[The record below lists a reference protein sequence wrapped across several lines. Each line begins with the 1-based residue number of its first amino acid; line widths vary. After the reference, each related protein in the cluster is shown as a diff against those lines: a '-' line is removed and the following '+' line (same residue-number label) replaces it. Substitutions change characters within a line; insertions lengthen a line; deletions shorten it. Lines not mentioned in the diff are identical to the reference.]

1 MIKMKI
7 KIGTRGSKLAL
18 AQCDEIINLLNKKY
32 KNLEFEKIIIK
43 TKGDT
48 DNRSLNII
56 GGNGLFI
63 REIEE
68 KLLNNEI
75 DMAVHSMKD
84 VPLNLDEKLTLCAVP
99 LRADYRDVIVFNSVN
114 SIDELPLNAKVG
126 TGSQRRRKQLLKI
139 RPDLNIVDIRG
150 NIDTR
155 IRKLKEE
162 NLDAIVL
169 AKAGIDRLN
178 INDINMQIL
187 DILPSPCQGA
197 LAIETGKANEEIITL
212 INSVSDEYSTK
223 TAMAEREFLKEL
235 DVDCHKAVAA
245 LCEFK
250 EDKYYLN
257 VMYEDLYINKSD
269 KDINKLIKDVC
280 RTIRNRYAGKVKLV
294 GAGPGDEGL
303 ITLKGIEAIKE
314 ADCIIYDRLI
324 PSNLLSYARE
334 TCEFIYA
341 GKANH
346 HHTLK
351 QSEINRLMVNRAMSY
366 KNVVRLKGGDVFVLG
381 RGQEEVNYL
390 KDKGVESEAISGVS
404 SCTSVP
410 ASFGIPLTERS
421 ITSGF
426 HVFSAHNRNG
436 EYLDID
442 FKAIV
447 NSKETQVILM
457 GLNKVNE
464 IAAELIK
471 NGMDRNMPIA
481 IISKGTTRDEKA
493 LFSTVGDIINEE
505 ISLES
510 PGLIVI
516 GEVVKYHNKKIKEKE
531 LILPKIGNEKSELSK
546 LINRNVNEICV
557 SRIELIPYENDNIPD
572 VIIFTS
578 KHGVDGFFKYLKNDI
593 RKYINTRFICVG
605 SSTLR
610 HLREYGIEGEM
621 PSRFNAECLKEEFKL
636 SGSIEYYGC
645 DTKSIVEDIGECVMK
660 YTVYSNKRVKF
671 VPSEIDEDA
680 EVIFTSAIIY
690 KYFRENVINI
700 DEWKKKGKAFS
711 IGPKTSEA
719 LREDGVENI
728 EQSKLPTLKSLAE
741 LINNED

>member
-1 MIKMKI
+1 MKI

-18 AQCDEIINLLNKKY
+18 AQCDEIINLLNNKY
-32 KNLEFEKIIIK
+32 NNLETEKVIIK
-43 TKGDT
+43 TRGDK

-63 REIEE
+63 REIEDE
-68 KLLNNEI
+68 LLSGEI

-84 VPLNLDEKLTLCAVP
+84 LPLNIDERLTICDVP
-99 LRADYRDVIVFNSVN
+99 FRADYRDMIIFNDAD
-114 SIDELPLNAKVG
+114 SIDELPLNARVG
-126 TGSQRRRKQLLKI
+126 TGSVRRKKQLLKL

-178 INDINMQIL
+178 ITDLKTQIL

-197 LAIETGKANEEIITL
+197 LAVEINRNNKELINL

-223 TAMAEREFLKEL
+223 TVMAEREFLKEL
-235 DVDCHKAVAA
+235 DSDCHKAVGAY
-245 LCEFK
+245 CEFK
-250 EDKYYLN
+250 DNKYYLN
-257 VMYEDLYINKSD
+257 VMYEDLYLNKAD
-269 KDINKLIKDVC
+269 EDIDKLINDIC
-280 RTIRNRYAGKVKLV
+280 REIRHKYAGKVKLV

-303 ITLKGIEAIKE
+303 ITLKGLEAIKE

-324 PSNLLSYARE
+324 PSNILSYARE
-334 TCEFIYA
+334 NCELIYA

-351 QSEINRLMVNRAMSY
+351 QDEINRMMVNKAMSY

-390 KDKGVESEAISGVS
+390 KDKDVEYEVISGVS
-404 SCTSVP
+404 SCIAVP

-421 ITSGF
+421 LTNGF

-442 FKAIV
+442 FKAVV

-457 GLNKVNE
+457 GLNKVKE

-471 NGMDRNMPIA
+471 NGMNKDMPLA
-481 IISKGTTRDEKA
+481 IISKGTTSDEEA
-493 LFSTVGDIINEE
+493 LFSTVGKIVDEDIK
-505 ISLES
+505 LES

-516 GEVVKYHNKKIKEKE
+516 GEVVEYHNNKVRKKE
-531 LILPKIGNEKSELSK
+531 LILPKVGNERSELSK

-557 SRIELIPYENDNIPD
+557 SKIEFFPYENNDTAD

-593 RKYINTRFICVG
+593 REYRDTRFICVG
-605 SSTLR
+605 SATLR
-610 HLREYGIEGEM
+610 RLNEYGIKGEV
-621 PSRFNAECLKEEFKL
+621 PSKFNAESIKDEFKIN
-636 SGSIEYYGC
+636 GNIEYYGC
-645 DTKSIVEDIGECVMK
+645 ETRSMVEEIEGNIKKYIV
-660 YTVYSNKRVKF
+660 YRNKAVKLLPF
-671 VPSEIDEDA
+671 KVDEDA
-680 EVIFTSAIIY
+680 EIVFTSSVIY
-690 KYFRENVINI
+690 EYFKSNVSNFE
-700 DEWKKKGKAFS
+700 EWKKKGRAYS
-711 IGPKTSEA
+711 IGPKTSNT
-719 LREDGVENI
+719 LRKDGVLNI
-728 EQSKLPTLKSLAE
+728 KESEVSSLESLAE